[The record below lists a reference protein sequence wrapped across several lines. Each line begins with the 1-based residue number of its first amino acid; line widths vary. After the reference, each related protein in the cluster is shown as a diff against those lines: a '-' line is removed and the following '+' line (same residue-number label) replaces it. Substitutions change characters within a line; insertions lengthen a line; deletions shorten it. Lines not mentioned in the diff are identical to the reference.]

1 MNQKNNLKRIIKW
14 SLILSVIAVFL
25 FVIQFTT
32 AIKFI
37 YLVSGETSV
46 TAEKKAMH
54 ASSLI
59 FANIKNLPLYLK
71 DFWEK
76 PEFHEHKID
85 SLFFGLNV
93 APSSF
98 PEGDEHIIK
107 NLLEM
112 GVQSVRVDYGY
123 ESNKVH
129 IERFLNKLINPPS
142 PPFSKGEKGGFDILL
157 HLVQSKEEA
166 GRMSEKGIQDKWRTF
181 LEDIMSRFSPVI
193 KNYEIGSVP
202 NRKKWSGY
210 TIPDYITALKI
221 ASEVAKKYGV
231 NIFAPNIQ
239 DFEPFWQVAIFEAI
253 KDEGINIQGSTDN
266 LFVDRAIQPE
276 LYDEHV
282 LGRKLKNSARMDIIN
297 KSRFLDVISEKYGIK
312 TFISSFTQWNLDVP
326 APFYNSSKER
336 LANVDDYAD
345 YLVRYYVLSAAGGY
359 TDRVYWGH
367 YASYKEGIFDDSN
380 NPEKEDAPEV
390 HHKFIYQGDPRIYK
404 TRPAYNAYKTMTGFL
419 SNSRFIKNLSDIY
432 HLSPPDED
440 RDKEGVF
447 IFEFE
452 RNNQK
457 IYVGWTLNIYKKRVN
472 IFDRN
477 KCQATWRDGET
488 IHLKEGGIDLQKSPT
503 YIVCN

>member
-1 MNQKNNLKRIIKW
+1 MMNPTTKKTIKW
-14 SLILSVIAVFL
+14 GLLSFIIGVI
-25 FVIQFTT
+25 FVIFQFSTVVKT
-32 AIKFI
+32 I
-37 YLVSGETSV
+37 YLISGEPSV
-46 TAEKKAMH
+46 NAEKKGIH
-54 ASSLI
+54 ASALI
-59 FANIKNLPLYLK
+59 FANIKNLPIYLK
-71 DFWEK
+71 DFWGK
-76 PEFHEHKID
+76 PEFSEHQID
-85 SLFFGLNV
+85 SHFFGLNV
-93 APSSF
+93 APSTSS
-98 PEGDEHIIK
+98 EGDDHIIK

-112 GVQSVRVDYGY
+112 GVQSARVDYGY

-129 IERFLNKLINPPS
+129 IERFLNKLIEH
-142 PPFSKGEKGGFDILL
+142 KIDIML
-157 HLVQSKEEA
+157 HLVQSKEQA
-166 GRMSEKGIQDKWRTF
+166 GRMNEKVIQDEWRNF
-181 LEDIMSRFSPVI
+181 LEDVMSRFSPVI

-202 NRKKWSGY
+202 NRKNWSGY
-210 TIPDYITALKI
+210 TIPDYITSLKI
-221 ASEVAKKYGV
+221 ASEVAKKYGI

-276 LYDEHV
+276 FYDEHV
-282 LGRKLKNSARMDIIN
+282 LGRWLKNSARMDLLN
-297 KSRFLDVISEKYGIK
+297 KSRFLDSISEKYGIK

-336 LANVDDYAD
+336 LANVEDYAD

-367 YASYKEGIFDDSN
+367 YASYKEGILDDSY

-419 SNSRFIKNLSDIY
+419 SNSRFVKNLSDIY

-452 RNNQK
+452 KDNQK
-457 IYVGWTLNIYKKRVN
+457 IYVGWTLNVYKKRVN

-503 YIVCN
+503 YIACN

>member
-1 MNQKNNLKRIIKW
+1 MKRIIKW
-14 SLILSVIAVFL
+14 SLLLSVIAVFL

-32 AIKFI
+32 TVKIV
-37 YLVSGETSV
+37 YLVSGEPSA
-46 TAEKKAMH
+46 TAEKKAIH
-54 ASSLI
+54 DSILL
-59 FANIKNLPLYLK
+59 FGNIKNITLYIR
-71 DFWEK
+71 DFWGK
-76 PEFHEHKID
+76 PEFHGHQID
-85 SLFFGLNV
+85 SRFFGLNV

-98 PEGDEHIIK
+98 PEGDDHIIK

-123 ESNKVH
+123 GSDKMH
-129 IERFLNKLINPPS
+129 IERFLNKLIEH
-142 PPFSKGEKGGFDILL
+142 KIDIML
-157 HLVQSKEEA
+157 HLVQSKEQA
-166 GRMSEKGIQDKWRTF
+166 SRMDEKVIQDEWRKF
-181 LEDIMSRFSPVI
+181 LENVMSRFSSDI

-210 TIPDYITALKI
+210 TIPDYIKSLKI
-221 ASEVAKKYGV
+221 ASDVAEKYQV

-276 LYDEHV
+276 FYDGHV
-282 LGRKLKNSARMDIIN
+282 LGKRLKNLARMDIIN
-297 KSRFLDVISEKYGIK
+297 KSRFLDSISEKYGIK
-312 TFISSFTQWNLDVP
+312 IFISSFTQWNLDVP

-367 YASYKEGIFDDSN
+367 YASYKEGILDDSY

-419 SNSRFIKNLSDIY
+419 SNSRFVKNLSDIY

-457 IYVGWTLNIYKKRVN
+457 IYVGWTLNVYKKKIN

-477 KCQATWRDGET
+477 KCSATWRDGET
-488 IHLKEGGIDLQKSPT
+488 IHIREDGIELQKNPT

>member
-1 MNQKNNLKRIIKW
+1 MIKKTFKW

-32 AIKFI
+32 AIKII

-85 SLFFGLNV
+85 SRFFGLNV

-142 PPFSKGEKGGFDILL
+142 PPFSKGERGGFDILL

-166 GRMSEKGIQDKWRTF
+166 GRMSEKGIQDKWRKF
-181 LEDIMSRFSPVI
+181 LEDIMSRFSSDI

-202 NRKKWSGY
+202 NRKEWSGY

-221 ASEVAKKYGV
+221 ASEVAKQYGV
-231 NIFAPNIQ
+231 TIFSPNIQ
-239 DFEPFWQVAIFEAI
+239 DFEPFWQVSIFEAI
-253 KDEGINIQGSTDN
+253 KAEGINIQGSTDN

-276 LYDEHV
+276 FYDEHV
-282 LGRKLKNSARMDIIN
+282 LGRRLKNLVKSVLLN
-297 KSRFLDVISEKYGIK
+297 KSKL
-312 TFISSFTQWNLDVP
+312 
-326 APFYNSSKER
+326 
-336 LANVDDYAD
+336 
-345 YLVRYYVLSAAGGY
+345 
-359 TDRVYWGH
+359 
-367 YASYKEGIFDDSN
+367 
-380 NPEKEDAPEV
+380 
-390 HHKFIYQGDPRIYK
+390 
-404 TRPAYNAYKTMTGFL
+404 
-419 SNSRFIKNLSDIY
+419 
-432 HLSPPDED
+432 
-440 RDKEGVF
+440 
-447 IFEFE
+447 
-452 RNNQK
+452 
-457 IYVGWTLNIYKKRVN
+457 
-472 IFDRN
+472 
-477 KCQATWRDGET
+477 
-488 IHLKEGGIDLQKSPT
+488 
-503 YIVCN
+503 

>member
-1 MNQKNNLKRIIKW
+1 
-14 SLILSVIAVFL
+14 
-25 FVIQFTT
+25 
-32 AIKFI
+32 
-37 YLVSGETSV
+37 
-46 TAEKKAMH
+46 
-54 ASSLI
+54 
-59 FANIKNLPLYLK
+59 
-71 DFWEK
+71 
-76 PEFHEHKID
+76 
-85 SLFFGLNV
+85 
-93 APSSF
+93 
-98 PEGDEHIIK
+98 
-107 NLLEM
+107 
-112 GVQSVRVDYGY
+112 
-123 ESNKVH
+123 
-129 IERFLNKLINPPS
+129 
-142 PPFSKGEKGGFDILL
+142 
-157 HLVQSKEEA
+157 
-166 GRMSEKGIQDKWRTF
+166 MSEKGIQDKWRTF

-276 LYDEHV
+276 FYDEHV
-282 LGRKLKNSARMDIIN
+282 LGRRLKNSARMDIIN

-452 RNNQK
+452 KDNQK
-457 IYVGWTLNIYKKRVN
+457 IYVGWTLNVYKKRVN

-488 IHLKEGGIDLQKSPT
+488 IHIKEGGIDLQKSPT

>member
-14 SLILSVIAVFL
+14 ILLLSVIAVFL

-32 AIKFI
+32 AVKIV
-37 YLVSGETSV
+37 YLISGEPSV
-46 TAEKKAMH
+46 AAEKKATH
-54 ASSLI
+54 ASILLFS
-59 FANIKNLPLYLK
+59 NIKNLPIYLK
-71 DFWEK
+71 DFWGK

-85 SLFFGLNV
+85 SRFFGLNV

-98 PEGDEHIIK
+98 PEGDDHIIK

-166 GRMSEKGIQDKWRTF
+166 GRMHEKEIQDKWRNF
-181 LEDIMSRFSPVI
+181 LEDVISRFSSYI

-202 NRKKWSGY
+202 NRKNWSGY
-210 TIPDYITALKI
+210 TIPDYITSLKI
-221 ASEVAKKYGV
+221 ASVVAKKYGV

-276 LYDEHV
+276 FYDEHV
-282 LGRKLKNSARMDIIN
+282 LGRFFKNSAKMDLLN
-297 KSRFLDVISEKYGIK
+297 KSRFLDLISEKYGIK
-312 TFISSFTQWNLDVP
+312 TFISSFTQWNLNVP
-326 APFYNSSKER
+326 AHFYNSSPER
-336 LANVDDYAD
+336 RVNVDEYAD
-345 YLVRYYVLSAAGGY
+345 YIVRYYVLSAAGGY

-419 SNSRFIKNLSDIY
+419 SNSKFVKNLSDIY

-457 IYVGWTLNIYKKRVN
+457 IYVGWTLNAYKKRIN
-472 IFDRN
+472 IFDKN
-477 KCQATWRDGET
+477 KCSAAWRDGET
-488 IHLKEGGIDLQKSPT
+488 IHIKEDGIDLQKNPT

>member
-14 SLILSVIAVFL
+14 SLLLSVTVIFF

-32 AIKFI
+32 AVKII
-37 YLVSGETSV
+37 YHINGEPSV
-46 TAEKKAMH
+46 AAEKKAMH

-59 FANIKNLPLYLK
+59 FANIKNISIYLK
-71 DFWEK
+71 DFFKK
-76 PEFHEHKID
+76 PEFGEHKID
-85 SLFFGLNV
+85 SRFFGLNV

-98 PEGDEHIIK
+98 PEGDDHIIK
-107 NLLEM
+107 NLLDM

-129 IERFLNKLINPPS
+129 IERFLNKLINPPD
-142 PPFSKGEKGGFDILL
+142 PPFSKGENGGFDILL

-166 GRMSEKGIQDKWRTF
+166 GRMSEKGMQDKWRTF

-193 KNYEIGSVP
+193 K
-202 NRKKWSGY
+202 
-210 TIPDYITALKI
+210 
-221 ASEVAKKYGV
+221 
-231 NIFAPNIQ
+231 
-239 DFEPFWQVAIFEAI
+239 
-253 KDEGINIQGSTDN
+253 
-266 LFVDRAIQPE
+266 
-276 LYDEHV
+276 
-282 LGRKLKNSARMDIIN
+282 
-297 KSRFLDVISEKYGIK
+297 KYGIK
-312 TFISSFTQWNLDVP
+312 TFISSFTQWNLDVS

-345 YLVRYYVLSAAGGY
+345 FLVRYYVLSAAGGY

-452 RNNQK
+452 KDNQK
-457 IYVGWTLNIYKKRVN
+457 IYVGWTLNVYKKRVN

>member
-1 MNQKNNLKRIIKW
+1 MNKRILKW
-14 SLILSVIAVFL
+14 SLLLSVIATFL

-32 AIKFI
+32 AVKII
-37 YLVSGETSV
+37 YLISGEPSFI
-46 TAEKKAMH
+46 AENKAVH
-54 ASSLI
+54 ANILISS
-59 FANIKNLPLYLK
+59 NIKNISIYLK
-71 DFWEK
+71 DFLKK
-76 PEFHEHKID
+76 PEFREHQIN
-85 SLFFGLNV
+85 SRFFGLNV

-98 PEGDEHIIK
+98 PDGDDHIIK
-107 NLLEM
+107 NLFDM

-123 ESNKVH
+123 GSDKVH
-129 IERFLNKLINPPS
+129 IERFLNKLIDN
-142 PPFSKGEKGGFDILL
+142 KMDILL
-157 HLVQSKEEA
+157 HLVQSKEHA
-166 GRMSEKGIQDKWRTF
+166 GRMSEKDVQDEWRKF
-181 LEDIMSRFSPVI
+181 LEDIMSRFSPRI
-193 KNYEIGSVP
+193 KNYEIGAVP

-221 ASEVAKKYGV
+221 ASEAANKYQA

-276 LYDEHV
+276 FYDEHV
-282 LGRKLKNSARMDIIN
+282 LGSYFKNSAKMDLIN
-297 KSRFLDVISEKYGIK
+297 KSRFLDSVSEKYGIK
-312 TFISSFTQWNLDVP
+312 TFISSFTQWNLDVS
-326 APFYNSSKER
+326 APFYNSSPER
-336 LANVDDYAD
+336 RVSADEYAD
-345 YLVRYYVLSAAGGY
+345 YLVRYYVLLAAGGY

-367 YASYKEGIFDDSN
+367 YASYKEGIFDDSY

-419 SNSRFIKNLSDIY
+419 SNSNFTKNLSDIY

-452 RNNQK
+452 KDNQK
-457 IYVGWTLNIYKKRVN
+457 IYVGWTLNVYKKKIN
-472 IFDRN
+472 IFDKN
-477 KCQATWRDGET
+477 KCSATWRDGET
-488 IHLKEGGIDLQKSPT
+488 IHIRDDGIDLRKSPT